1 MTAALQENSQQFIWV
16 LGKLFRENIRDGLG
30 RSWNRSLETLRW
42 RMKRGKIIGW
52 IFPSF
57 ASHYLVYP
65 FRQLPGK
72 ADPPRIQ
79 LGRIWVLELRRLH
92 NHYYRHTG
100 SHTETQLLSRGWKS
114 GGVRRLEVLEDE
126 VMVAARTEQAT
137 EVQGQVRP
145 SKSRPKIN

>member
-1 MTAALQENSQQFIWV
+1 MESIFRDSTLENEE
-16 LGKLFRENIRDGLG
+16 K
-30 RSWNRSLETLRW
+30 
-42 RMKRGKIIGW
+42 GKIIGW

-65 FRQLPGK
+65 FRQLLGK

-92 NHYYRHTG
+92 NHYYKHTG
-100 SHTETQLLSRGWKS
+100 SHTETQFLSRGWKS